1 MNLAITQKFKIPAAS
16 LSLFDII
23 IILVLIPF
31 MDRVVYPLFAK
42 WKIKLSSLRR
52 MGIGMIFAILSV
64 VVAANIEV
72 AMNILIHV
80 IGHMIINQINNIR
93 ETEFWIYPSSKPP
106 FACTRREFALLVSGQ
121 LLLPCVLKL

>member
-42 WKIKLSSLRR
+42 WRIKLSSLRR

-72 AMNILIHV
+72 AMNILIHL
-80 IGHMIINQINNIR
+80 IGHVIIKQINNIR
-93 ETEFWIYPSSKPP
+93 ETE
-106 FACTRREFALLVSGQ
+106 L
-121 LLLPCVLKL
+121 